1 MRKPGNEIIVKV
13 DVDGTMHFIWSD
25 ELIELL
31 EAGRGEVRRVS
42 HVEPTTRGLWGADLS
57 PVDGPLL
64 GPFRTR
70 REALDAERIW
80 LLENY
85 LGVQNGN

>member
-1 MRKPGNEIIVKV
+1 MQKLADSSVVVKI
-13 DVDGTMHFIWSD
+13 DVEGTMHFIWD
-25 ELIELL
+25 DKLIGLL
-31 EAGRGEVRRVS
+31 EAGQGTIQRAS
-42 HVEPTTRGLWGADLS
+42 HVEPTSQGLWGADLF

-70 REALDAERIW
+70 REALDAERVW

-85 LGVQNGN
+85 LEMDY